1 MAEVDGV
8 EFEDDELYVVEL
20 EATVQVSFTMRGE
33 VLKRGWPEL
42 ADGVTREAEFL
53 DSLEDQEFVTLVGD
67 VTREVRPLSESE
79 NPDTDA

>member
-20 EATVQVSFTMRGE
+20 EATVQASFTVSG
-33 VLKRGWPEL
+33 KRLALLWPEL
-42 ADGVTREAEFL
+42 EDGSAREAELL
-53 DSLEDQEFVTLVGD
+53 DLLSDRDFITHIGD